1 MDDTKKFN
9 YYQLGDQVKN
19 AVDACIVKYQVGVN
33 VLYAAPSSVNLANAV
48 NSKEFSKVTVIT
60 VGSCLFQEIDVVSV
74 AYETVA
80 EATRGKHVCSG
91 HGSCKAQ
98 LGKVGICTCD
108 RGWGASGG
116 NANSSRTDSP
126 SFFDGIRPADGTLVD
141 ADGTPRNSTR
151 LTSGH
156 YREGFG
162 AAKGESWLETQ
173 EAVQLTPPMG
183 QPNGVM
189 NPATAGAAESRHHA
203 AIKQGE
209 YQDCGEATCPNGC
222 SHRGFCLDDTCQCNK
237 GFAGKSCELIA
248 CPGFTPCN
256 GQGSCVYE
264 NNIGTCSC
272 NEGWLGKDCGRQ
284 TECPGD
290 SWMTRTCTGHGEC
303 AVFSSV

>member
-1 MDDTKKFN
+1 M
-9 YYQLGDQVKN
+9 
-19 AVDACIVKYQVGVN
+19 
-33 VLYAAPSSVNLANAV
+33 
-48 NSKEFSKVTVIT
+48 
-60 VGSCLFQEIDVVSV
+60 
-74 AYETVA
+74 
-80 EATRGKHVCSG
+80 
-91 HGSCKAQ
+91 
-98 LGKVGICTCD
+98 
-108 RGWGASGG
+108 AS
-116 NANSSRTDSP
+116 T
-126 SFFDGIRPADGTLVD
+126 T
-141 ADGTPRNSTR
+141 

-303 AVFSSV
+303 VKGRCMCDAYHYGVDCSMETCPEMCNNVGKCTSYGCVCSQGWAGPACATWPCSVLNCESLFKV